1 MSAARVVSTVMT
13 SLQQLSTVA
22 LRENEKEKKT
32 QIIMCSVQQKNKI
45 IKQTKLY

>member
-22 LRENEKEKKT
+22 LRENEKEKKNPNNYVFCT
-32 QIIMCSVQQKNKI
+32 
-45 IKQTKLY
+45 TKK